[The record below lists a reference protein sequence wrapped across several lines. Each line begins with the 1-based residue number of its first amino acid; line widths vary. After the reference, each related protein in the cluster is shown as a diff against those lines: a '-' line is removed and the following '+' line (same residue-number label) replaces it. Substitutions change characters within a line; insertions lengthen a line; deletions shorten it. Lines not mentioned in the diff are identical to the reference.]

1 MSRSPTKTVV
11 RIYAPWSF
19 QKELDD
25 LDAASREGWQLVK
38 GGRLVRRFRREE
50 GVYRF
55 ALDYDFDLQDHNR
68 YYATFREQGW
78 ELVNNTWNGWHYFR
92 KRYDPALPESDYEI
106 FTDAASRRE
115 MAERLAKRY
124 RGSMF
129 SELLCAAMCLAGI
142 MLFRNNIALIA
153 ILMAAFLTE
162 ALISLLCSRRMRR
175 AGDNERGEHDEK

>member
-1 MSRSPTKTVV
+1 MSSRPTRTVV

-19 QKELDD
+19 QRELVD
-25 LDAASREGWQLVK
+25 LDAASREGWQLIK
-38 GGRLVRRFRREE
+38 GGRLIRRFRREE

-55 ALDYDFDLQDHNR
+55 ALEYDFALRDHNR

-92 KRYDPALPESDYEI
+92 KRYDPALPESAYEI

-129 SELLCAAMCLAGI
+129 SQLLCAALCFAGM
-142 MLFRNNIALIA
+142 MLFRNNMTLTA
-153 ILMAAFLTE
+153 ILMAAFLIE

-175 AGDNERGEHDEK
+175 AGENERGEHDEK